1 MDETLVSVIM
11 PTYERNEK
19 VIKRA
24 IDSVIN
30 QTYKNWELI
39 VVDDNKKDEVSKNV
53 QTILNEINDTR
64 IIYIKNKE
72 NMGSAKSRN
81 HGIEKSKGKYITFL
95 DDDDEYLPL
104 KIEIQVNKMIEK
116 DADYSITNLNLFND
130 ENILVRSRKHDY
142 IEKENNLL
150 VTHLKHHLTGTDT
163 FMFKKDYLIKTGMFG
178 KLDSGDE
185 FYLMMNAI
193 NNNGE
198 FLWIDECYVK
208 AYVHS
213 DGSGLSTNQKR
224 EDGENMLFEFKK
236 QYFDKL
242 SKKDIKFIKVR
253 HILVLAK
260 ISLDGKKYIKTL
272 VYMIKAALIDF
283 NAVFYLKKNY

>member
-1 MDETLVSVIM
+1 MNEILVSVIM

-39 VVDDNKKDEVSKNV
+39 IVDDNKKEEVSKRV
-53 QTILNEINDTR
+53 QKILNEINDTR
-64 IIYIKNKE
+64 IIYIKNTE

-104 KIEIQVNKMIEK
+104 KIESQVNKMIQK
-116 DADYSITNLNLFND
+116 DADYSITNLNLFYD
-130 ENILVRSRKHDY
+130 ENILARSRKHDY

-163 FMFKKDYLIKTGMFG
+163 FMFKKDYLIKIGMFG
-178 KLDSGDE
+178 ELDSGDE

-193 NNNGE
+193 INNGE
-198 FLWIDECYVK
+198 FLWINECYVK

-224 EDGENMLFEFKK
+224 ESGENILFEFKK

-260 ISLDGKKYIKTL
+260 ISLDCKKYIKTL
-272 VYMIKAALIDF
+272 FYMSKAALIDF